1 MRLYNIPT
9 LWVVI
14 PAAVLAALLLAGWF
28 LL

>member
-1 MRLYNIPT
+1 MRVSSMSP

-14 PAAVLAALLLAGWF
+14 PDALLTALLLAGWF